1 LEVSSDLTSHLGDD
15 WDLEGS
21 NQGHTKSGWDGVG
34 HLVEH
39 RTLVELEVVTRCK
52 ESFDLLEVEF
62 TFADHITEGLSD
74 GFHAEWQHAEVLI
87 FVFQVDVSFGNVR
100 KGSLNG
106 LKFLPQVL
114 QFNEWARSLDASWR
128 SDQDVFK
135 VQFSPVSLGA
145 QEFLEKSVQVL
156 DGHTNGKQVL

>member
-1 LEVSSDLTSHLGDD
+1 MEVSSDLTSHLSDS

-21 NQGHTKSGWDGVG
+21 NQRHTKSGWDGVG
-34 HLVEH
+34 HLVEE
-39 RTLVELEVVTRCK
+39 RTLVELEVVARFE
-52 ESFDLLEVEF
+52 ESLNLLEVEF
-62 TFADHITEGLSD
+62 TFTDHITEGFSD

-87 FVFQVDVSFGNVR
+87 FVFQVDVSFGTVG
-100 KGSLNG
+100 KGSLDG

-114 QFNEWARSLDASWR
+114 QFDEWAGSLDASWR

-135 VQFSPVSLGA
+135 VEFSPVSLGT
-145 QEFLEKSVQVL
+145 QEFHEKSVQVL

>member
-1 LEVSSDLTSHLGDD
+1 
-15 WDLEGS
+15 
-21 NQGHTKSGWDGVG
+21 
-34 HLVEH
+34 VEKGA
-39 RTLVELEVVTRCK
+39 LVELEVVTRFK

-62 TFADHITEGLSD
+62 AFTDHITEGLSD

-87 FVFQVDVSFGNVR
+87 FVFQVDVSFGRVR
-100 KGSLNG
+100 KGSFDG

-114 QFNEWARSLDASWR
+114 QFDEWAGSLDASWR
-128 SDQDVFK
+128 SVQDVFK
-135 VQFSPVSLGA
+135 VEFGPVSLGT